1 MRNHKKFL
9 QFAITV
15 LGGLAF
21 ALALCSQAEAQ
32 VTLKQLL
39 PGNNRLLSSIPASVP
54 ATTFWS
60 LQVPA
65 GATGVVFDVEN
76 LNGASLNYNISFNQ
90 QSVENATINIQPLI
104 TCYKNPQAHS
114 QVVGNSAINSP
125 STSYAI
131 FAGGTQSTLFVC
143 PIPGTLRLG
152 VTLTVQ
158 AGGTGFISFYANV
171 LTGPQLMQELPYLDA
186 QGGVGLGGNQFIHI
200 STTTSTAPCSIHCYL
215 HTITVNNPGS
225 AWTFQVFDNGTC
237 SGPVIATS
245 SALTG
250 QTTFVYDAQTLN
262 GLCILTAGTTAGDL
276 TVSYRAN

>member
-9 QFAITV
+9 RFAITV

-32 VTLKQLL
+32 VTIRQLL
-39 PGNNRLLSSIPASVP
+39 PGNNRLLNSIPASVP
-54 ATTFWS
+54 ATTDWT

-65 GATGVVFDVEN
+65 GATAVVFDVEN
-76 LNGASLNYNISFNQ
+76 LNAASLNYNISFKQ
-90 QSVENATINIQPLI
+90 QSVENPQTNLFPLL
-104 TCYKNPQAHS
+104 TCYKNPQTHS
-114 QVVGNSAINSP
+114 QVVGNSSINSP

-131 FAGGTQSTLFVC
+131 FAGGNQSTLFYC

-152 VTLTVQ
+152 VSLTVQ
-158 AGGTGFISFYANV
+158 SGGTGSISFYANV
-171 LTGPQLMQELPYLDA
+171 LTGPQIMQELPYLDA

-200 STTTSTAPCSIHCYL
+200 TATTSTAPCSLHCYL

-225 AWTFQVFDNGTC
+225 AWTFQVFDQGVC

-250 QTTFVYDAQTLN
+250 QTTFVYDVQTLN
-262 GLCILTAGTTAGDL
+262 GLCILTTGTTAGDL
-276 TVSYRAN
+276 TVS